1 MIVELNFAE
10 SLKDCD
16 RYCVFFTKFVR
27 MFHKLILPLI
37 LLIFCFSPL
46 FGFGKYVVLPMEKS
60 VYQRN
65 IKNVGAVRVSLQN
78 LNQFKAIRLKVN
90 DLESQWSLE
99 TLIDLKAGKNKLDTT
114 IQLQGGWYSFGFEFL
129 DEIEVKAL
137 EKIDHVG
144 VGEVFL
150 VAGQSNAQMEGPA
163 PVDDRV
169 VAALFDGGREGRPD
183 FISLNTTEYKRWVWP
198 SPPGT
203 SFLGSL
209 GDSLVS
215 RLKVPVLFFNAAAG
229 GTSTGDWWTSAVY
242 NEPPYFYVDYMLH
255 KFTFDLGLRGVL
267 WMQGESNSV
276 NPGYNATSEIYRD
289 EVFYMVQKMRDT
301 LDFQQL
307 SWVISLTS
315 WNKAGA
321 DPEAGIDPNPWEL
334 RKPTRDG
341 QMLLVESD
349 PDIFLGPDTDI
360 LEGLANST
368 LRSDGTHFTQ
378 EGFVLAG
385 VLWNRALSDDYFTQS
400 VPYTG
405 KFFKSQEVENQ
416 KRDQKVVF
424 KDWNLPLN
432 CNWTALPKASE
443 IDLPVSFS
451 LTKDSPAEIIGD
463 SIRLSGYEG
472 IVGLVFGNN
481 GDEEFNRLQDT
492 LFYEVPKLIGTPIKL
507 SEPTDYVEGE
517 VISLE
522 AQCDAGQVFWR
533 DSEGFETANTSIDL
547 VYQQPTQIFVFCRK
561 ESCLSTTKVLFNL
574 EGTECLNKENSQF
587 SREEYVLLD
596 NMLKKIET
604 LDKPDIIDLILK
616 NNLQKK
622 IYLHQSID
630 QKITLSFNR
639 CKTE

>member
-1 MIVELNFAE
+1 
-10 SLKDCD
+10 
-16 RYCVFFTKFVR
+16 

>member
-1 MIVELNFAE
+1 
-10 SLKDCD
+10 
-16 RYCVFFTKFVR
+16 
-27 MFHKLILPLI
+27 
-37 LLIFCFSPL
+37 
-46 FGFGKYVVLPMEKS
+46 MEKS

-78 LNQFKAIRLKVN
+78 LNQFKSIRLKVN

-99 TLIDLKAGKNKLDTT
+99 TFIDLKAGKSKLDTT
-114 IQLQGGWYSFGFEFL
+114 IQLQGGWYSFDFEFL
-129 DEIEVKAL
+129 DEIEVKAS

-150 VAGQSNAQMEGPA
+150 IAGQSNAQMEGPA

-169 VAALFDGGREGRPD
+169 VAALFDGGREGRPN

-405 KFFKSQEVENQ
+405 KFFKSQEIENH

-451 LTKDSPAEIIGD
+451 LTKDSPAEIVGD
-463 SIRLSGYEG
+463 SIRLSGLEG

-481 GDEEFNRLQDT
+481 GNEEFNRLQDT
-492 LFYEVPKLIGTPIKL
+492 LFYEVPKLIGTPIKI

-533 DSEGFETANTSIDL
+533 DSEGFETVNTSVDL
-547 VYQQPTQIFVFCRK
+547 IYLQQTQIFVFCRK
-561 ESCLSTTKVLFNL
+561 ESCVSTTGESFKL
-574 EGTECLNKENSQF
+574 EGSECLNEEQNQF
-587 SREEYVLLD
+587 SREEYVVLD
-596 NMLKKIET
+596 QMFKKIET
-604 LDKPDIIDLILK
+604 LDKSDIIDLILK